1 MPSRLTRLSGD
12 LAVILVGTLMGL
24 LILEIGIRIYD
35 FTVAEAKTP
44 SIVTINE
51 LGHTIYTPNLD
62 EYWTSTDNTEDLIH
76 VFTNDHGFVGRNYP
90 KEKPEETYRIIAL
103 GDSFTAGA
111 DVNTEKNFISLW
123 ESELSSQEAVEFMN
137 FGVGGQGTFEELVR
151 YAYTASEWE
160 HDLVAV
166 FFYPND
172 FENNQF
178 YVPFLERIRE
188 DDWHDIPLS
197 NANNNVG
204 RSDLKYRILK
214 ASRLIQII
222 DAKVRGNAFLESI
235 AVRIGLHHTGVMGLP
250 VQGIHPT
257 FFMYQVPLSESHRAV
272 FEFTGDLLAALKREV
287 ERKGARLVL
296 VYLPEAITVD
306 ANLFEDKKEELPSL
320 KEYVW
325 DLDQPTAALKA
336 AANKSG
342 IPFLDLTDAFR
353 SAFAE
358 DPSAHLYIRRDGHFT
373 EEGNALVARVVLP
386 FFQSVRDK

>member
-1 MPSRLTRLSGD
+1 MVSRLNRLPGD
-12 LAVILVGTLMGL
+12 LAVIFVGTLAGL
-24 LILEIGIRIYD
+24 LILEAGIRIYD
-35 FTVAEAKTP
+35 FATSEAKSS
-44 SIVTINE
+44 SIVAVNE

-62 EYWTSTDNTEDLIH
+62 EYWTSTDSAEELIH

-90 KEKPEETYRIIAL
+90 KEKPIDTYRIIGL
-103 GDSFTAGA
+103 GDSFTAA
-111 DVNTEKNFISLW
+111 VDVNTEKNFISLL
-123 ESELSSQEAVEFMN
+123 ESGLSSQETVEVMN

-151 YAYTASEWE
+151 YAHTASEWE

-172 FENNQF
+172 FENNQ
-178 YVPFLERIRE
+178 YYLPFQERIRG

-272 FEFTGDLLAALKREV
+272 FQFTGDLLAALKREV
-287 ERKGARLVL
+287 ERKGARLVV

-320 KEYVW
+320 TEYVW
-325 DLDQPTAALKA
+325 DLDQPAAALHA
-336 AANKSG
+336 AAAESD
-342 IPFLDLTDAFR
+342 IPFLDLTGVFR
-353 SAFAE
+353 NAFAE
-358 DPSAHLYIRRDGHFT
+358 DPSARLYIRRDGHFT
-373 EEGNALVARVVLP
+373 EEGNALVARAVLP
-386 FFQSVRDK
+386 FLQSVRDK

>member
-1 MPSRLTRLSGD
+1 MLSRLTRLLGD
-12 LAVILVGTLMGL
+12 LAVIFVGTLAGL
-24 LILEIGIRIYD
+24 FIFEVGIRIYD
-35 FTVAEAKTP
+35 FAISEAKTP
-44 SIVTINE
+44 SIVAVNE

-62 EYWTSTDNTEDLIH
+62 EYWTAADDTEDLIH

-90 KEKPEETYRIIAL
+90 KEKPAETYRIIGL
-103 GDSFTAGA
+103 GDSFTAA
-111 DVNTEKNFISLW
+111 VDVNTEKNFISLL
-123 ESELSSQEAVEFMN
+123 ESELSGQEVVEIMN

-160 HDLVAV
+160 HDLVVV
-166 FFYPND
+166 FFYTND

-178 YVPFLERIRE
+178 YLPFRERIRGG
-188 DDWHDIPLS
+188 DWHDIPLS

-204 RSDLKYRILK
+204 RSDLKYRILR

-235 AVRIGLHHTGVMGLP
+235 AVRIGLHHAGVMGLP

-272 FEFTGDLLAALKREV
+272 FQFTGDLLAALKREV
-287 ERKGARLVL
+287 EAHGARLVM

-320 KEYVW
+320 TEYVW
-325 DLDQPTAALKA
+325 DLDQPAAALKA
-336 AANKSG
+336 AADESE
-342 IPFLDLTDAFR
+342 IPFLDLTNAFR
-353 SAFAE
+353 SVFVE
-358 DPSAHLYIRRDGHFT
+358 HPSARLYINRDGHFT
-373 EEGNALVARVVLP
+373 EEGNALVAAAVLP
-386 FFQSVRDK
+386 FIQSVRDK